1 MSAASD
7 LATALALF
15 SQWLTDAELAGIIE
29 PSAMALA
36 TASKTDSPSVRMVLL
51 KQFDDRG
58 FTFYTN
64 LGSRKASEIAE
75 NRCVALLFS
84 WPELGREVHITGHVE
99 PVDAAEAEA
108 YFASRPIHSRIGA
121 WASRQSR
128 PLSNRFVLLCRVAR
142 FAVIAASG
150 QLKCPIFWSGFRV
163 IPDEISFWDDGDVQ
177 MFSNPTASP
186 NPSMIEA

>member
-7 LATALALF
+7 MATALALF
-15 SQWLTDAELAGIIE
+15 SQWLTDAELAGISE

-51 KQFDDRG
+51 KQFDERG

-84 WPELGREVHITGHVE
+84 WPELGREVHITGCVK
-99 PVDAAEAEA
+99 PVDAAEADA
-108 YFASRPIHSRIGA
+108 YFASRPVLSRIGA

-128 PLSNRFVLLCRVAR
+128 PLSGRPLLLGRIVWY
-142 FAVIAASG
+142 AA
-150 QLKCPIFWSGFRV
+150 IW
-163 IPDEISFWDDGDVQ
+163 
-177 MFSNPTASP
+177 ASVRLDRK
-186 NPSMIEA
+186 SVV